1 MFFCSS
7 FALLLLFF
15 CVLLRSFA
23 SLSSLSLSSL
33 SLSLPSLSLPPLSLF
48 PLRYEPGHNDD
59 AVTCDIRPAV
69 ADWPE
74 TDTLVT
80 NQTLPGTVLN
90 YQDGRYQCSYVPK
103 FAGLNRLEV
112 R

>member
-1 MFFCSS
+1 M
-7 FALLLLFF
+7 LFF
-15 CVLLRSFA
+15 CCSFA
-23 SLSSLSLSSL
+23 FFCFPLFSLSLFPLSLFPRSLSSLALC
-33 SLSLPSLSLPPLSLF
+33 LPPLSRF